1 MFVILE
7 EAIQVEQDLVLG
19 KYKSGAIIFY
29 QPTLDMPGFLN
40 VYAEADYGDEI
51 DVTECVI
58 DIMGANPEYVEGL
71 AFEVMRI
78 APAKKTDIDPHGRF
92 VLEKRNFWTDSL
104 GTIRMEYERHKQVF
118 GAEPETVR
126 VFYSI
131 SNDRKCV
138 TYYGSS
144 CEGYSVKRLKNRV
157 KHDVICIT
165 YMEYL
170 QHKANVER
178 ELAEE
183 KKNGTA
189 YFRNPDGTFEEDREC
204 GRRRHPM
211 RRRTGDGSPLRR
223 SIAAWKERVAFRDF
237 YAYMTDRVKGQKEL
251 MKVAASV
258 YTYLSCIANGRP
270 TDSNMLLAAPSGC
283 GKTETFRALRDY
295 FREEIPELPV
305 YQIDMTSI
313 TEEGFKG
320 ANTKEI
326 VVPLCRCREPEGI
339 GLVFLDEF
347 DKKLVPS
354 YTSGGNNVNAAVQA
368 QILTLLEG
376 RRIQPSQDGPE
387 IDTTNTMFIGLGSF
401 DVCRKDR
408 NTNTH
413 AFGFGATE
421 EETPDHYD
429 EITRE
434 EMLALGASNE
444 LIGRFS
450 SIVNYYKLSE
460 EIVDEIIDRNV
471 NRIAANLGCAIG
483 ITKDKRDEL
492 HEQANGKFGC
502 RLLYNDIH
510 DQVLETYA
518 ELLMDGEEPGQYTI
532 VLDAEG
538 RTKCLTMNEATENE
552 VQEAV

>member
-7 EAIQVEQDLVLG
+7 EAIHVERDVVLR

-29 QPTLDMPGFLN
+29 QRKPDMPDFLN
-40 VYAEADYGDEI
+40 VYAEADYGDKLN
-51 DVTECVI
+51 VAECVMK
-58 DIMGANPEYVEGL
+58 IMKANPEYD
-71 AFEVMRI
+71 AAASFAVMHI
-78 APAKKTDIDPHGRF
+78 APAKKTDIDTHGRF
-92 VLEKRNFWTDSL
+92 VLENRNFWTDSL
-104 GTIRMEYERHKQVF
+104 GTIRAEYERHKQVF
-118 GAEPETVR
+118 DAEPETVKM
-126 VFYSI
+126 FYSI
-131 SNDRKCV
+131 SNDRRCV

-144 CEGYSVKRLKNRV
+144 CEGYSVNRLKNRV

-170 QHKANVER
+170 EHKANVER
-178 ELAEE
+178 ELVEE

-189 YFRNPDGTFEEDREC
+189 YFRNPDGTFEEDREY
-204 GRRRHPM
+204 GRRRHSV
-211 RRRTGDGSPLRR
+211 RRRMKEGSPLRR
-223 SIAAWKERVAFRDF
+223 SIAAWKESVVFRDF
-237 YAYMTDRVKGQKEL
+237 YAYMADRVKGQKEL
-251 MKVAASV
+251 MKVVASV
-258 YTYLSCIANGRP
+258 YTYLSCIADGRP

-295 FREEIPELPV
+295 FKKEIPELPV
-305 YQIDMTSI
+305 YQVDMTSI

-401 DVCRKDR
+401 DVCRMDR
-408 NTNTH
+408 STNTH
-413 AFGFGATE
+413 AFGFGTTE
-421 EETPDHYD
+421 EEKPDHYD

-471 NRIAANLGCAIG
+471 NRIAVSLGCAIE
-483 ITKDKRDEL
+483 ITVDKRDEL

-518 ELLMDGEEPGQYTI
+518 ELLLDGKEPGQYTI
-532 VLDAEG
+532 VLDANG
-538 RTKCLTMNEATENE
+538 RTKRRTMNKAGENE
-552 VQEAV
+552 LQEAG